1 MRAQSAVLRLRDN
14 KRRLG
19 DLHAVG
25 GGACVLRTLTQTES
39 TRRVVRLENLTQY
52 GYRGTTVCQAPPLWQ
67 LGSLPHHVEGATS
80 GPSRGGE
87 KVEIET

>member
-1 MRAQSAVLRLRDN
+1 MGYWQYLPIYCL
-14 KRRLG
+14 
-19 DLHAVG
+19 VG
-25 GGACVLRTLTQTES
+25 VAPGQGYRGTEN

-67 LGSLPHHVEGATS
+67 LGSLPHHVEGTTS

-87 KVEIET
+87 KVEIKT